1 MGGIAQCVLWIAVF
15 ALAHVEAVRSR
26 TGVSTASQLRTE
38 MATTLGKNPIRKVVT
53 LMQDMQK
60 EIELEGKK
68 EKELFEKFM
77 CFCSSSG
84 GELTK
89 AAEDA
94 KSSIEELGSKLKS
107 EEAEKSQT
115 EQELKDHK
123 SDREQAKKDLAE
135 ATSLRDKEAAEYD
148 SASAEAKTN
157 IASME
162 SAIATLE
169 KATSASAF
177 LQLPIANK
185 VKELADRA
193 SSVDDWDKKGLIAF
207 IENKDSDQ
215 EPASA
220 QIIGVMK
227 QMLDEFTANSKQSD
241 EDEASASASFEELKG
256 SKEKEIEFATES
268 IEKKTVRSG
277 ELAVS
282 VVQTK
287 DELEDTT
294 AELEETEKY
303 AAGLEEQCAAKEKEN
318 AARVKARTDEIAAV
332 GEAISILNDDDAL
345 DVFKKAA
352 PSSLIEKRES
362 LGFLQQTNHKA
373 SRVHRAQAL
382 LAETASRHPSQQLRL
397 ILYTMNSKIKLQ
409 AKGKSTKFTEIIKMV
424 DDMIVVMGKEQANDE
439 KSKTWCEEEFEKAA
453 DDESKAKSE
462 AQALDA
468 GIEET
473 TDSIAQM
480 TDEIAALGKSIQE
493 LDYAVAQAT
502 EQRKEEH
509 AEYVEALTL
518 NEAAIGLIGK
528 AKARLEKFYKPSAA
542 ALVQKPNDDD
552 LALSFMQAKSDE
564 DDDVAPP
571 EAPPTASGEYKKN
584 EKSGGV
590 MGLMDM
596 MIHEMEMDAK
606 DAQYAEKTAQSDYGT
621 LMSDSQ
627 ATRAQ
632 DAKSITDKEAAKAQM
647 EGQLQ
652 DLNEKKSAST
662 EELMG
667 IAQMIQN
674 LHSSCDFIMKNFDM
688 RKEARTNEIESLK
701 NAKAIL
707 SGADFR

>member
-1 MGGIAQCVLWIAVF
+1 
-15 ALAHVEAVRSR
+15 
-26 TGVSTASQLRTE
+26 VSTASQLRTE

-68 EKELFEKFM
+68 EKEFFEKFM

-542 ALVQKPNDDD
+542 SLVQKPNDDD

-596 MIHEMEMDAK
+596 MIREMEMDAK

>member
-1 MGGIAQCVLWIAVF
+1 M
-15 ALAHVEAVRSR
+15 
-26 TGVSTASQLRTE
+26 STASHMELRTE

-60 EIELEGKK
+60 EIEAEGKK

-84 GELTK
+84 GDLAK
-89 AAEDA
+89 GAEDA
-94 KSSIEELGSKLKS
+94 KASIEELSAKLKS

-115 EQELKDHK
+115 DQELKDHK
-123 SDREQAKKDLAE
+123 SDREQAKNDLSE
-135 ATSLRDKEAAEYD
+135 ATSLREKEKAEYD
-148 SASAEAKTN
+148 AASAEAETN
-157 IASME
+157 IASMK

-169 KATSASAF
+169 KAGGGAF
-177 LQLPIANK
+177 IQLPIANK
-185 VKELADRA
+185 IKDLMDKT
-193 SSVDDWDKKGLIAF
+193 STVDDWDKKGLIAF
-207 IENKDSDQ
+207 LENKDSDQ

-220 QIIGVMK
+220 QIVGVMK
-227 QMLDEFTANSKQSD
+227 QMLDEFTANSKQADAD
-241 EDEASASASFEELKG
+241 EESASASFAELKG

-282 VVQTK
+282 IVQTK
-287 DELEDTT
+287 DELDDTT

-303 AAGLEEQCAAKEKEN
+303 AAGLKEQCATKEKEN
-318 AARVKARTDEIAAV
+318 AAREKARADEIAAV
-332 GEAISILNDDDAL
+332 GEAIGILNDDDAL

-352 PSSLIEKRES
+352 PSSLIEKRQS

-373 SRVHRAQAL
+373 SRVHRVQAL
-382 LAETASRHPSQQLRL
+382 LAETASQHPSQQLRL
-397 ILYTMNSKIKLQ
+397 ILFTMNSKIKLQ
-409 AKGKSTKFTEIIKMV
+409 AKGKAAKFTEIIKMV

-439 KSKTWCEEEFEKAA
+439 KSKAWCEDEFDKSA
-453 DDESKAKSE
+453 DDESKAKSN
-462 AQALDA
+462 AQAIDA
-468 GIEET
+468 SIEET
-473 TDSIAQM
+473 TDSIATL

-493 LDYAVAQAT
+493 LDYAVATAT

-509 AEYVEALTL
+509 AAYVEALTL
-518 NEAAIGLIGK
+518 SEAAIGLVGK
-528 AKARLEKFYKPSAA
+528 AKARLEKFYKPAAA

-552 LALSFMQAKSDE
+552 LLPSFVQVKSDE
-564 DDDVAPP
+564 EDEVAPP
-571 EAPPTASGEYKKN
+571 EAPPTAGGEYKGS

-590 MGLMDM
+590 MGMMDM
-596 MIHEMEMDAK
+596 IVREMEMDAK
-606 DAQYAEKTAQSDYGT
+606 DSEYEEKTAQKDYAT

-627 ATRAQ
+627 TTRAQ
-632 DAKSITDKEAAKAQM
+632 DAKSVTDKEAAKAQM

-652 DLNEKKSAST
+652 DLNEKKSSSN

-674 LHSSCDFIMKNFDM
+674 LHQSCDFIMKNFDM